1 MPAYRQAQLARNST
15 RFRILTVV
23 AVERRRKM
31 RRNCSPTE
39 NRCCGAKIIPAC
51 SRPAIVHVRVKP
63 MEIGNV
69 ERIEDTFMR
78 RGEGQLFFV
87 GAFLLDRRP
96 KP

>member
-1 MPAYRQAQLARNST
+1 ML
-15 RFRILTVV
+15 
-23 AVERRRKM
+23 
-31 RRNCSPTE
+31 SPG
-39 NRCCGAKIIPAC
+39 NRPL
-51 SRPAIVHVRVKP
+51 RVKP